1 MLELRRRMSLGV
13 IGSLFWLAGNPRAS
27 AAEAFPTW
35 LAGLRREARGR
46 GIRDRTLDEALA
58 GVRPIP
64 AVIEADRRQPEG
76 RMTFAEYRRRV
87 VSDTR
92 IDKGRQLLA
101 AHRDLLARV
110 EARHGVPAEVMVA
123 LWGIESNFGE
133 RQGSYP
139 VFAALATLAHDGRRA
154 AFFRRELLNALEIVD
169 RGHIDAGRMLGS
181 WAGAMGQNQFMPST
195 YLGYAVDF
203 DGDGH
208 RDIWGSE
215 GDIFASIASYLKAH
229 GWTADQTWGREVR
242 LPKGGALSVVD
253 KIGMRTTGCRAHREM
268 TNAVPLSRWQ
278 ALGVRALSGGAL
290 PKVDRDASLFH
301 SGHRSFLLYG
311 NYEALLGYN
320 CAHTYALSVAL
331 LADQID

>member
-1 MLELRRRMSLGV
+1 MLELTRRTGLGV
-13 IGSLFWLAGNPRAS
+13 IGSLLWLAGISRAG
-27 AAEAFPTW
+27 AAGAFPAW
-35 LAGLRREARGR
+35 LEGLRREARGR

-64 AVIEADRRQPEG
+64 AVVEADRRQPEG

-92 IDKGRQLLA
+92 IEKGRQLLA
-101 AHRDLLARV
+101 EHRDLLARV

-181 WAGAMGQNQFMPST
+181 WAGAMGQNQFMPSS
-195 YLGYAVDF
+195 YLSYAVDF
-203 DGDGH
+203 DGDGR
-208 RDIWGSE
+208 RDIWGSLP
-215 GDIFASIASYLKAH
+215 DVFASMANYLASA
-229 GWTADQTWGREVR
+229 GWDARYIWGREVIVPR
-242 LPKGGALSVVD
+242 RVEAARVGLEH
-253 KIGMRTTGCRAHREM
+253 RA
-268 TNAVPLSRWQ
+268 PLAAWQ
-278 ALGVRALSGGAL
+278 DLGVRTPGGGTL
-290 PKVDRDASLFH
+290 PDAPIRASLVRMDDGAGP
-301 SGHRSFLLYG
+301 SYLVYG
-311 NYEALLGYN
+311 NFRALMAWN
-320 CAHTYALSVAL
+320 RSTYFGVSVGLLSDSL
-331 LADQID
+331 KDG

>member
-181 WAGAMGQNQFMPST
+181 WAGAMGQNQFMPSS
-195 YLGYAVDF
+195 YLHYAVDF
-203 DGDGH
+203 DGDGR
-208 RDIWGSE
+208 RDIWGSLP
-215 GDIFASIASYLKAH
+215 DVFASMANYLASS
-229 GWTADQTWGREVR
+229 GWDARYIWGREVIVPR
-242 LPKGGALSVVD
+242 RVEPARVGLD
-253 KIGMRTTGCRAHREM
+253 HRA
-268 TNAVPLSRWQ
+268 PLAAWQ
-278 ALGVRALSGGAL
+278 DLGVRTPDGGTL
-290 PKVDRDASLFH
+290 PDAPIRASLVRMDDGAGP
-301 SGHRSFLLYG
+301 SYLVYG
-311 NYEALLGYN
+311 NFRALMAWN
-320 CAHTYALSVAL
+320 RSTYFGVSVGLLSDSL
-331 LADQID
+331 KDG

>member
-1 MLELRRRMSLGV
+1 MLELRRRTSLGV

-46 GIRDRTLDEALA
+46 GIRDRTLDEVLA

-92 IDKGRQLLA
+92 IEKGRERLA
-101 AHRDLLARV
+101 VHRDLLARV

-133 RQGSYP
+133 RQGNYP

-181 WAGAMGQNQFMPST
+181 WAGAMGQNQFMPSS
-195 YLGYAVDF
+195 YLHYAVDF
-203 DGDGH
+203 DGDGR
-208 RDIWGSE
+208 RDIWGSLP
-215 GDIFASIASYLKAH
+215 DVFASMANYLASS
-229 GWTADQTWGREVR
+229 GWDARYIWGREVIVPR
-242 LPKGGALSVVD
+242 RVEPARVGLD
-253 KIGMRTTGCRAHREM
+253 HRA
-268 TNAVPLSRWQ
+268 PLAAWQ
-278 ALGVRALSGGAL
+278 DLGVRTPDGGTL
-290 PKVDRDASLFH
+290 PDAPIRASLVRMDDGAGP
-301 SGHRSFLLYG
+301 SYLVYG
-311 NYEALLGYN
+311 NFRALMAWN
-320 CAHTYALSVAL
+320 RSTYFGVSVGLLSDSL
-331 LADQID
+331 KDG